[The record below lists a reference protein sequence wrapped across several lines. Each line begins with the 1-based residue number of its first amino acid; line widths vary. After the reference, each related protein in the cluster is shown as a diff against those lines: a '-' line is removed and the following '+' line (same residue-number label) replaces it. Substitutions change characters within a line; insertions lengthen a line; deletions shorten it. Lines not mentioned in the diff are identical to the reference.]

1 MAADV
6 VVVGG
11 GIAGSSLAF
20 ALARSGVRVV
30 VLEAAERFTDKV
42 RGESIMPWG
51 VAAAEQLGVADVL
64 RDAGAQTSPCWVR
77 YGEGLGE
84 PSRIP
89 VGLLVPGVPGA
100 LNLHHPT
107 ACQALLD
114 AAGEAGAEIRR
125 GVRDVRLAPSGV
137 PTVEFHHL
145 GGIHRIT
152 AEVVIG
158 ADGRTSSVRR
168 QLELELNSTRPTAA
182 VVGLLVTGVGDP
194 DATTP
199 DDVVLETDQ
208 GMGLLLHQ
216 GGGRA
221 RAYHVVPLDDRARY
235 AGVGGADALLAD
247 LRAGRP
253 EVRELLSNATLAGPC
268 ASFQNIESWTDLPAR
283 GSVVLVGDAAGQ
295 SDPAIG
301 CGLSVA
307 MRDVCTVRDLIL
319 AGANTATDFASY
331 GAQRADLLRRLRLIA
346 RVMIASVVA
355 PGDDRS
361 ARRAWLRSAVAA
373 MDPDVFPLIVGMFAG
388 PESIPTSLVEAGVS
402 PRSLAV
408 SRGGGAL

>member
-1 MAADV
+1 MTTDV

-11 GIAGSSLAF
+11 GIAGASVAF

-30 VLEAAERFTDKV
+30 VLEATERFTDKV
-42 RGESIMPWG
+42 RGESMMPWG
-51 VAAAEQLGVADVL
+51 VAEAEQLGVADVL
-64 RDAGAQTSPCWVR
+64 RDAGAHTSQRWTR

-84 PSRIP
+84 PSQIP

-125 GVRDVRLAPSGV
+125 GIRDVRLAPSGA
-137 PTVEFHHL
+137 PMVEFHH
-145 GGIHRIT
+145 GGSVYRLT
-152 AEVVIG
+152 CSVVIG
-158 ADGRTSSVRR
+158 ADGRASSVRQ
-168 QLELELNSTRPTAA
+168 QLDLEVHHTQPTAA
-182 VVGLLVTGVGDP
+182 VVGLLVGGIHEPEV
-194 DATTP
+194 AAH

-216 GGGRA
+216 GDGRA

-235 AGVGGADALLAD
+235 AGSSGADALLAD

-253 EVRELLSNATLAGPC
+253 EIRERLTNATPAGPC
-268 ASFQNIESWTDLPAR
+268 ASFPNIESWTDLPAH
-283 GSVVLVGDAAGQ
+283 GSVVLIGDAAGQ
-295 SDPAIG
+295 SDPTIG

-307 MRDVCTVRDLIL
+307 MRDARTIRDLVV
-319 AGANTATDFASY
+319 AGANTAVEFAPY

-346 RVMIASVVA
+346 HVMIASIVA

-361 ARRAWLRSAVAA
+361 ARREWLRGAMAA
-373 MDPDVFPLIVGMFAG
+373 MDPNVFPLIVGMFAG
-388 PESIPTSLVEAGVS
+388 PESIPTGLIEGGV
-402 PRSLAV
+402 PPSLASGV
-408 SRGGGAL
+408 AGHSH